1 MPCSPGAEVYARIDK
16 VMTKEQAVVA
26 YGVNRSSALTIKG
39 IVETVDAKNKY
50 SVRFTVPSGGTFVV
64 KDLTA
69 HSLKICAEDFVPK
82 SKKVAV
88 NAAAESV
95 PQITAA
101 EGHKI
106 PAKRIKT
113 DTQVVTL
120 GFNVVP
126 GEISVARATSRA
138 SSSKWTMSGS
148 RVHS

>member
-1 MPCSPGAEVYARIDK
+1 M
-16 VMTKEQAVVA
+16 VA

-88 NAAAESV
+88 NAAAELV

-126 GEISVARATSRA
+126 GEISVARATSRT
-138 SSSKWTMSGS
+138 SSSKWTMSGRPHQWS
-148 RVHS
+148 SQLMIAWSPSICRLKY

>member
-1 MPCSPGAEVYARIDK
+1 M
-16 VMTKEQAVVA
+16 
-26 YGVNRSSALTIKG
+26 
-39 IVETVDAKNKY
+39 
-50 SVRFTVPSGGTFVV
+50 

-82 SKKVAV
+82 LKKVAV
-88 NAAAESV
+88 KAAAESV

-126 GEISVARATSRA
+126 GEISVARAKSRA
-138 SSSKWTMSGS
+138 SSSKWTLSGS
-148 RVHS
+148 GVHS